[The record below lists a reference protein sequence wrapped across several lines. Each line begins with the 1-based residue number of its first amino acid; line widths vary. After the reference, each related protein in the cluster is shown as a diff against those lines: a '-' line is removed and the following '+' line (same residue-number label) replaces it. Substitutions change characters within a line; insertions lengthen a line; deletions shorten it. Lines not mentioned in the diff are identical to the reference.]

1 MTEEIDHNS
10 SINPFNRSPMKT
22 NNSSKFYSKSLTLLV
37 RILELVDQ
45 GTIAAD
51 IARSLNLNKS
61 HVSYYVTKAKRHG
74 YLKEVT
80 RDAFAIIELT
90 QAGKNLLDQ
99 YTQNN
104 LPIPICR
111 LENIQF
117 KAKMVQMPTIPVD
130 WKKIEMHNWT
140 QYTSPVDSVHVRL
153 NDLAAPRFS

>member
-1 MTEEIDHNS
+1 MSQEINRNS
-10 SINPFNRSPMKT
+10 SINPFNRSPRKT

-61 HVSYYVTKAKRHG
+61 HVSYYVTKAKKQG

-104 LPIPICR
+104 PPSSPYLQAR
-111 LENIQF
+111 EY
-117 KAKMVQMPTIPVD
+117 PV
-130 WKKIEMHNWT
+130 
-140 QYTSPVDSVHVRL
+140 
-153 NDLAAPRFS
+153 